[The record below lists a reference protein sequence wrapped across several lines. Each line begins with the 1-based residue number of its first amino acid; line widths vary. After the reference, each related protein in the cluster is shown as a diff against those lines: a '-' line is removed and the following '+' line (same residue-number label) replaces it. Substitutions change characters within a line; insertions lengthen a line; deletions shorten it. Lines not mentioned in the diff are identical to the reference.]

1 MINISPYSVRM
12 WENKNQNNSEYGH
25 FSRSEVFETISNM
38 EALTWLQ
45 LICLMGLF
53 QFKGFFNYTLTLHC
67 VKSVSVQSFS
77 GRYLDRM
84 WENTDQKNS
93 KYGHFSRSVT
103 LSIFRTN
110 KNGCRVLLS
119 FSRGIHCISRQV
131 TLYVKETGKYKFN
144 FISEFKFFDIKC
156 ECR

>member
-1 MINISPYSVRM
+1 MSYFNLPTLNKVINKQIINISPYSVRM

-45 LICLMGLF
+45 LICLTGLF

-67 VKSVSVQSFS
+67 VKSVRVQSFS
-77 GRYLDRM
+77 GRYSVRM

-103 LSIFRTN
+103 LLFSGLIKMVAVCFY
-110 KNGCRVLLS
+110 LS
-119 FSRGIHCISRQV
+119 LVAFTVIA
-131 TLYVKETGKYKFN
+131 GK
-144 FISEFKFFDIKC
+144 
-156 ECR
+156 